1 MLQAGQKYS
10 HEKTRSREHD
20 MTEAPTKVKGK
31 IMVHVKENFERAH
44 KISCAS
50 FGKEI
55 QRQHVDFGKPLVRLA
70 ALPKE
75 RYINFVDAY
84 RHMRIGAAQQEHWP
98 PTAVLAML
106 LPPAS

>member
-1 MLQAGQKYS
+1 MLQAGQRYS

-31 IMVHVKENFERAH
+31 IMVHVKESFERAH

-84 RHMRIGAAQQEHWP
+84 LLCLGVFKRLETRAHEGARYGRSP
-98 PTAVLAML
+98 
-106 LPPAS
+106 